1 MPYFFSLCEELKQPC
16 TLCIILYR
24 IVSLEERAKN
34 QQTTA
39 AQSDEEKKKVYKDL
53 ENCRIEAMREVAK
66 HKDLHAREIAARNIS
81 NNALSLKVES
91 LSQELECVR
100 SQSTD
105 DLSGLETLLQ
115 KRSSQLDSMKD
126 ELKMMEEKI
135 GLDVELKQSLKSAL
149 KESAIEA
156 ESLKEKMHRLQE
168 QSNAAEKLNNDLEES
183 FSSAK
188 KSTEE
193 QASKKHELETALR
206 EKSTEMEFLQETIK
220 RLEAQVNKLKMDSS
234 EEVSRIKSSETDWS
248 TKAREN
254 EDELA
259 EAKDKLKFSSSRHA
273 VLQREK
279 SDLAEKLSEVER
291 ENASL
296 KSSLDQTSAAKTS
309 EYDDLQKMLKKK
321 MNSEKK
327 LRGEL
332 AQKKQMIAILQSNEK
347 ALEEHI
353 ASLEEQIN
361 MREENDEVVSSLESD
376 LEKAIQVSQLTA
388 LC

>member
-53 ENCRIEAMREVAK
+53 ENCRIEATREVAK

-91 LSQELECVR
+91 LTQELEELESLR
-100 SQSTD
+100 NQSTG

-168 QSNAAEKLNNDLEES
+168 QSNAAEKLINDLEES

-220 RLEAQVNKLKMDSS
+220 RLEAQVNKLKKDIS
-234 EEVSRIKSSETDWS
+234 EEASRIKSSETGWS

-259 EAKDKLKFSSSRHA
+259 EVKDKLKFSSSRHA

-332 AQKKQMIAILQSNEK
+332 AQKKQLIAILQSNEK

-361 MREENDEVVSSLESD
+361 KLVNSYESKLHVD
-376 LEKAIQVSQLTA
+376 KILSPE
-388 LC
+388 